1 MSQVSTVR
9 GPVEVAD
16 LGPTYM
22 HEHIFVLTADV
33 QQNYPGEWGSEDERV
48 ADAVTKLGALAA
60 QGVRTIVDPTVV
72 GLGRNLPRIQR
83 VAEQV
88 PDLNIIVA
96 TGLYTYDS
104 VPFFFYHRGPALN
117 EALGTEVPDP
127 MVDMFVGDITEGIT
141 GTGVRAG
148 MLKCAIEEHGMTPGV
163 ERVMRAVAAAHH
175 QTGVPVTVHTH
186 PGSRT
191 GLEVKRV
198 LCDSAGVDPGRVI
211 LGHSGDTADCDHLA
225 ELADAG
231 FMLGMDRF
239 GINLEVTFETRA
251 DTLVEMCRRGYAER
265 MVLSQDAACY
275 IDWIDPNVL
284 PFLPQWHYLHIQDEV
299 LPYARE
305 HGVTEEQ
312 IAIMLTAN
320 PRRLFEPGT
329 MSATRRFRIAAIPA
343 DGVGREVVAA
353 GRTVLDALAA
363 GSGGAFAFDWQ
374 EFGWGC
380 EYFARTGRMMAEDGL
395 TVLRE
400 FDAIYFG
407 AVGWPGVPDHIS
419 LWGLRL
425 AICQN
430 FDQWANVRPVRFLPG
445 VRSPLRKA
453 DDTEL
458 DWVVVRENSEGEYAG
473 LGGRNLSARGPGSEV
488 AVQSALFTEAGCERI
503 MRFAFDLARTR
514 TRRKV
519 SSVTKSNAQQY
530 GMVLWDDVFRRVALD
545 YPDVETES
553 VLVDAMSAK
562 FVLHPE
568 DLSVVV
574 ASNLHADILSD
585 LGSALAGSLGL
596 AASANLNPERRFP
609 SMFEPVHGSAPDI
622 AGQGLANPIGAVGSA
637 AMMLGHLGL
646 PEQAARLHS
655 AIEATTAAGI
665 LTRDLGGA
673 ASTEDVTK
681 ALIDALNP

>member
-1 MSQVSTVR
+1 
-9 GPVEVAD
+9 
-16 LGPTYM
+16 
-22 HEHIFVLTADV
+22 
-33 QQNYPGEWGSEDERV
+33 
-48 ADAVTKLGALAA
+48 
-60 QGVRTIVDPTVV
+60 
-72 GLGRNLPRIQR
+72 
-83 VAEQV
+83 
-88 PDLNIIVA
+88 
-96 TGLYTYDS
+96 
-104 VPFFFYHRGPALN
+104 
-117 EALGTEVPDP
+117 
-127 MVDMFVGDITEGIT
+127 
-141 GTGVRAG
+141 
-148 MLKCAIEEHGMTPGV
+148 
-163 ERVMRAVAAAHH
+163 
-175 QTGVPVTVHTH
+175 
-186 PGSRT
+186 
-191 GLEVKRV
+191 
-198 LCDSAGVDPGRVI
+198 
-211 LGHSGDTADCDHLA
+211 
-225 ELADAG
+225 
-231 FMLGMDRF
+231 
-239 GINLEVTFETRA
+239 
-251 DTLVEMCRRGYAER
+251 
-265 MVLSQDAACY
+265 
-275 IDWIDPNVL
+275 
-284 PFLPQWHYLHIQDEV
+284 
-299 LPYARE
+299 
-305 HGVTEEQ
+305 
-312 IAIMLTAN
+312 
-320 PRRLFEPGT
+320 
-329 MSATRRFRIAAIPA
+329 MSATQRFRIAAIPA

-353 GRTVLDALAA
+353 GREVLDALAA

-380 EYFARTGRMMAEDGL
+380 EYYARTGRMMAEDGL

-430 FDQWANVRPVRFLPG
+430 FDLWANVRPVRFLPG

-473 LGGRNLSARGPGSEV
+473 LGGRNLSGRGPGAEI
-488 AVQSALFTEAGCERI
+488 AVQSALFTEVGCERI

-514 TRRKV
+514 IRPKV

-530 GMVLWDDVFRRVALD
+530 GMVLWDEVFGRVARD

-562 FVLHPE
+562 FVLRPE

-596 AASANLNPERRFP
+596 AASANLNPEGRFP

-637 AMMLGHLGL
+637 ALMLGHLGL
-646 PEQAARLHS
+646 PGPAARLHA

-665 LTRDLGGA
+665 LTRDLGGT
-673 ASTEDVTK
+673 ASTADVTK
-681 ALIDALNP
+681 ALIDALDT